1 MNKLQSMIQYP
12 ITHKE
17 FVRVLPNLCN
27 MMGLRYHSS
36 SDGPMSDKVYTLETE
51 DDIKVE
57 WTIDRTVP
65 TQRQHLKRISVSTP
79 EGANE
84 RSTFEEAIELFR
96 KIVGNKLNENP
107 MTARVV
113 DTLHP
118 SVKILR
124 MGETDVSLFSVQNLL
139 LVSDN
144 AVFLQEFGLKYD
156 GPINPVEVQ
165 RDLQHHAPS
174 AKIRVCEMDVV
185 DPLNGVYMLQ
195 MLTATLDS
203 FHMVFKEGS
212 E

>member
-12 ITHKE
+12 LTHKE
-17 FVRVLPNLCN
+17 FVRVLPNICN

-36 SDGPMSDKVYTLETE
+36 SDGPMSNKVYTLETE
-51 DDIKVE
+51 DKIKVE

-65 TQRQHLKRISVSTP
+65 AQRQHLIRIVVIADEEVS
-79 EGANE
+79 E
-84 RSTFEEAIELFR
+84 RQSFEEALDLFR
-96 KIVGNKLNENP
+96 KVVGNKLNENP

-124 MGETDVSLFSVQNLL
+124 MGETDVSLFSVRNLL

-144 AVFLQEFGLKYD
+144 AAFLQEFGLKYE
-156 GPINPVEVQ
+156 GPTNPMEIK
-165 RDLQHHAPS
+165 RDLEHHAVS
-174 AKIRVCEMDVV
+174 AKLRVCEMDVV

-203 FHMVFKEGS
+203 FHMVIKEGA